1 MKKLLLATSIVLLL
15 AGCNDQ
21 APKEQ
26 SLNDQVQKVTE
37 TEGVAVEQTQSVAP
51 DTQKIPKWISENKV
65 TAPLDN
71 IVDGDK
77 TYKAVSYC
85 KPHNCAGDFMIS
97 LMGKDNKEYS
107 MVVHVKD
114 TNGAIT
120 KPSEY
125 ASYQFI
131 GNPDDNMKGLLQQ
144 ALLQNPNWK

>member
-26 SLNDQVQKVTE
+26 SPNDQTQTVATTE
-37 TEGVAVEQTQSVAP
+37 TVVEQTQSVAP
-51 DTQKIPKWISENKV
+51 ETQKIPKWVSENKV

-71 IVDGDK
+71 IVDGNE

-85 KPHNCAGDFMIS
+85 KPHDCAGNFMIT
-97 LMGKDNKEYS
+97 LTGKDNKEYS
-107 MVVHVKD
+107 MIVHVKD

>member
-26 SLNDQVQKVTE
+26 SPNDQTQTVATTE
-37 TEGVAVEQTQSVAP
+37 TVVEQTQSVAP
-51 DTQKIPKWISENKV
+51 ETQKIPKWVSENKV

-71 IVDGDK
+71 IVDGNE

-85 KPHNCAGDFMIS
+85 KPHDCAGNFMIT
-97 LMGKDNKEYS
+97 LTGKDNKAYS
-107 MVVHVKD
+107 MIVHVKD
-114 TNGAIT
+114 TSGAIT

>member
-26 SLNDQVQKVTE
+26 APNDQAQTVAVTE
-37 TEGVAVEQTQSVAP
+37 TVVEQTQVVAP
-51 DTQKIPKWISENKV
+51 EAQKLPKWVSENKV

-71 IVDGDK
+71 IVDGDE

-85 KPHNCAGDFMIS
+85 KPHNCAGDFMIT
-97 LMGKDNKEYS
+97 LTGKDNKDYS
-107 MVVHVKD
+107 MIVHVKD
-114 TNGAIT
+114 TDGAIT

-125 ASYQFI
+125 ATYQFV
-131 GNPDDNMKGLLQQ
+131 GNPDKNMKGLLQQ

>member
-26 SLNDQVQKVTE
+26 SPNDQTQTVAETE
-37 TEGVAVEQTQSVAP
+37 TVVAEQTQSVAP
-51 DTQKIPKWISENKV
+51 ETQKIPKWVSENKV

-71 IVDGDK
+71 IVDGDE

-97 LMGKDNKEYS
+97 LTCTTIEYS
-107 MVVHVKD
+107 LLSLPVKLIIKSP
-114 TNGAIT
+114 A
-120 KPSEY
+120 
-125 ASYQFI
+125 QLC
-131 GNPDDNMKGLLQQ
+131 GLQ
-144 ALLQNPNWK
+144 

>member
-26 SLNDQVQKVTE
+26 SPNDQTQTVATTE
-37 TEGVAVEQTQSVAP
+37 TVVEQTQSVAP
-51 DTQKIPKWISENKV
+51 ETQKIPKWVSENKV

-71 IVDGDK
+71 IVDGDE

-85 KPHNCAGDFMIS
+85 KPHDCAGNFMIT
-97 LMGKDNKEYS
+97 LTGKDNKAYS
-107 MVVHVKD
+107 MIVHVKD

>member
-15 AGCNDQ
+15 VGCNDQ

-26 SLNDQVQKVTE
+26 SLNDQAQKVSE

-51 DTQKIPKWISENKV
+51 DTQKIPNWVSENKV

-97 LMGKDNKEYS
+97 LTGKDNKEYS

-131 GNPDDNMKGLLQQ
+131 GNPDDNMKGLLHQ

>member
-26 SLNDQVQKVTE
+26 SPNDQTQTVATTE
-37 TEGVAVEQTQSVAP
+37 TVVEQTQSVAP
-51 DTQKIPKWISENKV
+51 ETQKIPKWVSENKV

-71 IVDGDK
+71 IVDGDE

-85 KPHNCAGDFMIS
+85 KPHDCAGNFMIT
-97 LMGKDNKEYS
+97 LTGKDNKAYS

>member
-26 SLNDQVQKVTE
+26 SPNDQTQTVATTE
-37 TEGVAVEQTQSVAP
+37 TVVEQTQSVAP
-51 DTQKIPKWISENKV
+51 ETQKIPKWVSENKV

-71 IVDGDK
+71 IVDGDE

-85 KPHNCAGDFMIS
+85 KPHDCAGNFMIT
-97 LMGKDNKEYS
+97 LTGKDNKEYS
-107 MVVHVKD
+107 MIVHVKD

>member
-1 MKKLLLATSIVLLL
+1 MKKLLLATSTVLLL
-15 AGCNDQ
+15 AGCNDK

-26 SLNDQVQKVTE
+26 SPNDQTQNVAETE
-37 TEGVAVEQTQSVAP
+37 TVVVEQTQSVAP
-51 DTQKIPKWISENKV
+51 EIQKIPKWVSENKV

-71 IVDGDK
+71 IVDGDE

-85 KPHNCAGDFMIS
+85 KPHNCAGDFMIR
-97 LMGKDNKEYS
+97 LTGKDNKEYS

-125 ASYQFI
+125 ANYQFI